1 MKDFK
6 LGFIGYGEA
15 AYLISKGL
23 KENGLANQ
31 YVYDINA
38 NDTLLGPG
46 IKERVEKNNVSLLA
60 SYEELFNKASIILCA
75 TSAKVALN
83 IAENIAPYLTEQH
96 IYIDLN
102 ASSPMIQESIG
113 SVINKTKAKF
123 VDVAIMES
131 VPSYQH
137 KVPMFISGDGS
148 NFFSEFAEL
157 YGLNVRIIHENPGT
171 SSAIKMFRS
180 IFMKG
185 VTNLLIETLEASEKY
200 DVTDIVLD
208 SLNNSITKQPLNVT
222 ANNLITRTGI
232 HAERRISEMEEVI
245 KTLKEINIKPLMSE
259 ATKNKLQQIV
269 DNNIREQLNDR
280 IPKSYKQVINL
291 IDQ

>member
-1 MKDFK
+1 NIVDVNI
-6 LGFIGYGEA
+6 LE
-15 AYLISKGL
+15 S
-23 KENGLANQ
+23 
-31 YVYDINA
+31 D
-38 NDTLLGPG
+38 
-46 IKERVEKNNVSLLA
+46 S
-60 SYEELFNKASIILCA
+60 SYHH
-75 TSAKVALN
+75 KVA
-83 IAENIAPYLTEQH
+83 
-96 IYIDLN
+96 
-102 ASSPMIQESIG
+102 
-113 SVINKTKAKF
+113 
-123 VDVAIMES
+123 
-131 VPSYQH
+131 
-137 KVPMFISGDGS
+137 MFISGVGS
-148 NFFSEFAEL
+148 KFFSEVAEL

-245 KTLKEINIKPLMSE
+245 KTLKEN
-259 ATKNKLQQIV
+259 V